1 MPSARIVLCAIL
13 PRYQRNVHWR
23 NIYENKREEF
33 NTGLKVIGDQYSCI
47 LVHCPRLQ
55 EDDIIDGIHPSV
67 HSGVPKLVR
76 SYEYVLNQMLGLS
89 NVHVDNRKIKKNKKI
104 FTGNVIYRK

>member
-1 MPSARIVLCAIL
+1 MILAKKKPAIETLKEVEDLVKTTKKYMPSARIVLCEIL

-23 NIYENKREEF
+23 NIYENKRGEF

-67 HSGVPKLVR
+67 HSGVPNLSVR
-76 SYEYVLNQMLGLS
+76 INM
-89 NVHVDNRKIKKNKKI
+89 
-104 FTGNVIYRK
+104 F